1 MMNTDCVACQRAEA
15 IRSGGIESNP
25 FFVAELRESFAVLH
39 DHQKFEGWTVLIL
52 KDHAEHLSELSI
64 LRQTRLFEDVAR
76 MAGAIQKVL
85 SPNRINYECLG
96 NVMAHVH
103 WHVVPR
109 YLPPVDREPRR
120 PIWVLP
126 PSELECGADLSRVM
140 TLAAKLRG
148 MID

>member
-1 MMNTDCVACQRAEA
+1 MMNPECMACQRVDS
-15 IRSGGIESNP
+15 IRSIGIESTP
-25 FFVAELRESFAVLH
+25 AFVAELRESFAVLH

-52 KDHAEHLSELSI
+52 KDHVEHLSELSVQ
-64 LRQTRLFEDVAR
+64 RQTRLFEDVAR
-76 MAGAIQKVL
+76 MAGAVQRVL

-109 YLPPVDREPRR
+109 YLPPIDREPRR
-120 PIWVLP
+120 PIWILP
-126 PSELECGADLSRVM
+126 QNELECGSDLSRVM
-140 TLAAKLRG
+140 TLAAKLRA